1 MIAITITQLAL
12 TLTLGGIVSERAKER
27 KTSIN
32 QGQKGRRAETG
43 VIFFFFLFPFLSLRE
58 HVDHDYYDDDSRYV
72 ELGLG
77 LGDT

>member
-1 MIAITITQLAL
+1 ML
-12 TLTLGGIVSERAKER
+12 
-27 KTSIN
+27 
-32 QGQKGRRAETG
+32 
-43 VIFFFFLFPFLSLRE
+43 FFLFFLFPHFLSLRE